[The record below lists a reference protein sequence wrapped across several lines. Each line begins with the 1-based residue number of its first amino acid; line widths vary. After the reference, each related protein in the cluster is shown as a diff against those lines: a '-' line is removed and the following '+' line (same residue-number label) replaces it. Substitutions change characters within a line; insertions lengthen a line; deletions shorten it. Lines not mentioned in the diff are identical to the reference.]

1 MSPAVSWREEFEA
14 RRENVMVEDWITK
27 DIEAGGIRLIRAIYC
42 GPDGITRGKAFPPR
56 YLNEVLAGGI
66 GLTQAQASVTI
77 FDQLPPESRYQPIGE
92 IRICPDIDTY
102 NVIPYAR
109 GEARLLS
116 DLHTRQG
123 HPWELCPR
131 SLLKDFVA
139 LLQGRGIVIESS
151 FENEFVLYKNVDHEW
166 RPVHEMNC
174 FSSAAMDAS
183 SEWVLPILEALEAQG
198 VVVERY
204 FPEAGRG
211 QQEIPV
217 RHRRG
222 VAAADQQVVFR
233 ETVRGVAAARGL
245 RASFM
250 PKPDPNSAGNG
261 CHIHFSLW
269 DLEGKRNLLFDPS
282 VDYELSGTGRMFAA
296 GLLAHLPALLAIT
309 APTTNSYRRFAE
321 RCWSSCYVCWGP
333 DNREATV
340 RVASSFRGREEASLN
355 LEFRPA
361 DPTCNPYLALA
372 AIICAGLDGVDG
384 RRDLGEPTL
393 TDPALLSPAERE
405 SRGLHCYP
413 SDLSSALTALEHD
426 DVLRRG
432 LGEDRVRDY
441 VTMKRAEVA
450 TVEAMG
456 DGAEEKAY
464 KFRF

>member
-1 MSPAVSWREEFEA
+1 
-14 RRENVMVEDWITK
+14 MVEERITK
-27 DIEAGGIRLIRAIYC
+27 DIEESGIRLIRAVYC

-56 YLNEVLAGGI
+56 HLEEVLESGI
-66 GLTQAQASVTI
+66 GLTQAQASVTV

-92 IRICPDIDTY
+92 VRICPDIHTY
-102 NVIPYAR
+102 NVLPYSP

-123 HPWELCPR
+123 RPWELCPR
-131 SLLKDFVA
+131 SLLKEFVDR
-139 LLQGRGIVIESS
+139 LRERGFVIESS
-151 FENEFVLYKNVDHEW
+151 FENEFVLYKDVGGEW
-166 RPVHEMNC
+166 RPLHDMNC

-183 SEWVLPILEALEAQG
+183 SESVLPMLEALEAQG
-198 VVVERY
+198 IAVEKY
-204 FPEAGRG
+204 FPEAGPG

-250 PKPDPNSAGNG
+250 PKPNPNSAGNG

-269 DLEGKRNLLFDPS
+269 DPDGGRNLFFDPS
-282 VDYELSGTGRMFAA
+282 AEHELSEVGRRFAA
-296 GLLAHLPALLAIT
+296 GLLAHLPALLALT

-333 DNREATV
+333 DNREASV

-355 LEFRPA
+355 LEYRPA

-372 AIICAGLDGVDG
+372 AIICAGLDGID
-384 RRDLGEPTL
+384 RRMDPGEPTV
-393 TDPALLSPAERE
+393 TDPALLPPAERE
-405 SRGLHCYP
+405 SKGLLRYP
-413 SDLSSALTALEHD
+413 ADLSSALTALERD

-432 LGEDRVRDY
+432 LGEGRVRDY
-441 VTMKRAEVA
+441 LVMKRAEVA
-450 TVEAMG
+450 AVAAIG